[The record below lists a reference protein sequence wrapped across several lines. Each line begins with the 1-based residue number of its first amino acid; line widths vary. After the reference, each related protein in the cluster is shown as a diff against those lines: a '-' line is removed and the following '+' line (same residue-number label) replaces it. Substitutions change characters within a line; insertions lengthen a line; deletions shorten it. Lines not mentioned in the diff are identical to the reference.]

1 MTEIIPINPD
11 APEADA
17 VAAAAYVLRQGGLV
31 AMPTD
36 TVYGLAASAFVVDT
50 LARVFDAT
58 MRPFSDPLPVQIAS
72 VKEIETFAREI
83 PRHIRPLIEAFFPGA
98 LTLIFH
104 RLPTVSMT
112 LTGGRNTVGLRMPDH
127 PVPLSVI
134 RAFDTPVVCPPASLY
149 GRRFPLNV
157 QEVLEDLDGNVDL
170 ILDGGQL
177 ADRTPSTVLDVTTRP
192 ARIIRPGRI
201 SAEELAEYCEIAG

>member
-1 MTEIIPINPD
+1 MTELIPVNPD
-11 APEADA
+11 APEPE
-17 VAAAAYVLRQGGLV
+17 VIAAAAYVLRQGGLV

-50 LARVFDAT
+50 LARVYDAT

-72 VKEIETFAREI
+72 VKEIETFVREI
-83 PRHIRPLIEAFFPGA
+83 PRHIKPLLDAFLPGA
-98 LTLIFH
+98 LTLVFH

-134 RAFDTPVVCPPASLY
+134 HAFDTPIVCPPASLY

-177 ADRTPSTVLDVTTRP
+177 SDRTPSTVLDVTTRP
-192 ARIIRPGRI
+192 ARILRAGRI
-201 SAEELAEYCEIAG
+201 SVDELAEYIEIA